1 MDLKLYKNAQIYQS
15 RNIRMRLKEM
25 PKVICVSPAY
35 NEEKTVAKV
44 VQAALKYSE
53 GVIVVDDGSTDS
65 TYEEAKK
72 AGATVIRHYRNLGK
86 GAALKTGF
94 KAALKMGADIVI
106 VLDAD
111 LQHNPEE
118 IPKLLKTM
126 ERENADIVVGS
137 RFLGIIKGMPRM
149 RILSN
154 KLTTIILRLYFK
166 LPITDSQSG
175 FRAYKRQIL
184 EQVEFSAP
192 RFSAET
198 EILIDARRKGFRI
211 SETKIQTIYGEEKS
225 KIRNFE
231 DTIRWIWDVDKQL
244 IKTLIYKRVYS
255 NKPSSNRY
263 H

>member
-1 MDLKLYKNAQIYQS
+1 
-15 RNIRMRLKEM
+15 M
-25 PKVICVSPAY
+25 PKIVCVSPAY

-53 GVIVVDDGSTDS
+53 EVIVVDDGSTDS

-72 AGATVIRHYRNLGK
+72 AGATIVRHYRNLGK
-86 GAALKTGF
+86 GVALKTGF
-94 KAALKMGADIVI
+94 KAALGMGADVVV

-111 LQHNPEE
+111 LQHDPQE
-118 IPKLLKTM
+118 ISKLLKTM
-126 ERENADIVVGS
+126 ESENADIVVGS
-137 RFLGIIKGMPRM
+137 RFLGVIKGMPRM

-175 FRAYKRQIL
+175 FRAYKRQVL
-184 EQVEFSAP
+184 EQLEFSAP

-198 EILIDARRKGFRI
+198 EILIDAHRKGFRI

-225 KIRNFE
+225 KMRNFE
-231 DTIRWIWDVDKQL
+231 DTIRWIWDVNKQL

-255 NKPSSNRY
+255 NKSRCNR
-263 H
+263 